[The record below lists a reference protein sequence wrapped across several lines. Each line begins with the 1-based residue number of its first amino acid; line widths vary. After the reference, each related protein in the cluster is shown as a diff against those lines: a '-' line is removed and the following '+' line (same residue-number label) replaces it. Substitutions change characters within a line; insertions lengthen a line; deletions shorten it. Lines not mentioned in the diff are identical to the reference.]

1 MFALKDV
8 NGNDVAILSYSS
20 NDFSEA
26 MLDAGISCVIRRTGT
41 GLWQTIIK
49 RGRNERPVAKIKV
62 GLGAVITIRI
72 ECRGKKYFFKKWN
85 NWKLRFSVLTK
96 EGEELLSLLPVV
108 NWQKEAHDFT
118 LQLNE
123 EFDKE
128 CDSFLILHAVH
139 CANLCMSMMTGGKVP
154 ALISI

>member
-8 NGNDVAILSYSS
+8 NGTDVATLSYRS
-20 NDFSEA
+20 NDFSDA
-26 MLDAGISCVIRRTGT
+26 QLDAGMSCAIRRSGT
-41 GLWQTIIK
+41 GMWQTISNSAGK
-49 RGRNERPVAKIKV
+49 EKPVAKIKV

-85 NWKLRFSVLTK
+85 NWKLRFSLLTK

-108 NWQKEAHDFT
+108 NWEKESHDFT

-123 EFDKE
+123 EFDTE